1 MAKKKELPPEKPDEK
16 KEVIEEAPKT
26 PGLKK
31 VKATNAE
38 ALAYQDQGILC
49 GWDPANG
56 IATIKQ

>member
-1 MAKKKELPPEKPDEK
+1 MAKKKELPPEPEEK
-16 KEVIEEAPKT
+16 IVEAPKA

-38 ALAYQDQGILC
+38 VLAYQEQGILY

>member
-1 MAKKKELPPEKPDEK
+1 MAKKKELPPEKPEE
-16 KEVIEEAPKT
+16 KEVVEVPKT
-26 PGLKK
+26 PGLVK

-38 ALAYQDQGILC
+38 VMAYQEQGILY

>member
-1 MAKKKELPPEKPDEK
+1 MAKKKELPPETPEEK
-16 KEVIEEAPKT
+16 IEEEAPKT

-38 ALAYQDQGILC
+38 VMAYQDQGILY